1 INRHAFDLWMKSLIP
16 ASVEVYHDSLCRK
29 IWREDDKWH
38 VIFRADGWEQHIT
51 ARYLVGADG
60 ANSMVRRY
68 LYPDHQI
75 RKYVAIQQW
84 FAEKHPVPFYSCIFD
99 NAITDCYSW
108 SISKD
113 GYFIFGGAYPMKD
126 GQTRFT
132 TLKEKMSAFQFQ
144 FGKAVKSEKCTVLFP
159 SRWQDFV
166 CGKDNS
172 FLIGEAAGFISA
184 SSLEGISYALD
195 SAEILRSVL
204 LKQPEKINAA
214 YWHATRKL
222 RLKLFGKIVKSRCL
236 TAPALR
242 KWIMRSGMA
251 HIPQLKD

>member
-1 INRHAFDLWMKSLIP
+1 MKSLIP
-16 ASVEVYHDSLCRK
+16 ASVEVYHDNLCRK

-60 ANSMVRRY
+60 ANSMVRRH

-166 CGKDNS
+166 CGKTTP
-172 FLIGEAAGFISA
+172 F
-184 SSLEGISYALD
+184 
-195 SAEILRSVL
+195 
-204 LKQPEKINAA
+204 
-214 YWHATRKL
+214 
-222 RLKLFGKIVKSRCL
+222 
-236 TAPALR
+236 
-242 KWIMRSGMA
+242 
-251 HIPQLKD
+251 

>member
-1 INRHAFDLWMKSLIP
+1 MACHFSRRRLGAAYYRPLSGR
-16 ASVEVYHDSLCRK
+16 CR
-29 IWREDDKWH
+29 WC
-38 VIFRADGWEQHIT
+38 Q
-51 ARYLVGADG
+51 LDG
-60 ANSMVRRY
+60 AATS
-68 LYPDHQI
+68 LPDHQI

-166 CGKDNS
+166 CGKDNA

-184 SSLEGISYALD
+184 SSLED
-195 SAEILRSVL
+195 
-204 LKQPEKINAA
+204 
-214 YWHATRKL
+214 
-222 RLKLFGKIVKSRCL
+222 
-236 TAPALR
+236 
-242 KWIMRSGMA
+242 
-251 HIPQLKD
+251 

>member
-1 INRHAFDLWMKSLIP
+1 M
-16 ASVEVYHDSLCRK
+16 
-29 IWREDDKWH
+29 
-38 VIFRADGWEQHIT
+38 
-51 ARYLVGADG
+51 
-60 ANSMVRRY
+60 
-68 LYPDHQI
+68 
-75 RKYVAIQQW
+75 
-84 FAEKHPVPFYSCIFD
+84 PFYSCIFD
-99 NAITDCYSW
+99 NSITNCYSW

-132 TLKEKMSAFQFQ
+132 ALKEKMSAFQFQ
-144 FGKAVKSEKCTVLFP
+144 FGKTVKSEKCTVLFP

-166 CGKDNS
+166 CGKDNA

-195 SAEILRSVL
+195 STDILRSVL
-204 LKQPEKINAA
+204 LKQPEKLNTA
-214 YWHATRKL
+214 YWRATRKL

-242 KWIMRSGMA
+242 KWIMRSGVA